1 MCTRNCFRRCGT
13 SPPTLPSRARYRA
26 PLGVRRVSVRLT
38 ERQQLPFL
46 CCAGG
51 RPKRTIQIAYAE
63 GIGNL
68 QRVEDLRHLQAV
80 PLLGYPAGKVL

>member
-1 MCTRNCFRRCGT
+1 MCTRNCFRRCDT

-63 GIGNL
+63 GIGDL